1 MTLYNGHFKF
11 QNFNV
16 AYACILWVPAQTID
30 QERLVS
36 QTRSTHQIP
45 IICRK
50 PGSNLLGVVCNYALI
65 NEGFNYLYTRLNPDV
80 K

>member
-30 QERLVS
+30 RERLVS

-45 IICRK
+45 IICLQLYGSYRLRSILIYGYRESRK
-50 PGSNLLGVVCNYALI
+50 KRKKIKC
-65 NEGFNYLYTRLNPDV
+65 
-80 K
+80 